1 MADKTPD
8 IKLKAD
14 GTVDKRFMN
23 SFVASQR
30 AMTAAQEKGVKS
42 QEEYADATK
51 NLNTKFKGLTS
62 KLAEVNGDL
71 AISAANIRTGS
82 KDTFEGFL
90 TNKKLAKG
98 MADAANNKELKD
110 ATEALVAKQKQQTKE
125 IEENIKVYRAKTEM
139 ESLMN
144 EQSKT
149 TDALKRLDLQGK
161 IDEEQKIID
170 AESKK
175 VKDAFERDLEKL
187 QENEKRIRTAIQTD
201 LEKSTDSKGYSDFTD
216 GLKELSGGMLD
227 IGGFL
232 DDATKKFNAV
242 QKVFGGIGD
251 AANFMT
257 GGMLQQKDAS
267 DGLTDSIKGVVLGNQ
282 QQEESS
288 NKLFGMVEGNV
299 FEASLISKKQTKAMM
314 PFLGQLGLGTL
325 ILGAFLIGILALMD
339 KFEGFSDFINKFI
352 LGNRSSDPET
362 LQKQKDLNNN
372 FSSKDSTMTL
382 EEYNKQADALKMT
395 AEDRLGEKGTDQV
408 VMTTSG
414 AVKGVIKSA
423 AVAVDGGLLTT
434 PKPPVPLER
443 LPAGSVDPVTG
454 KKTGGQF
461 LPKAVEAPDGR
472 LASIAKGAGKVVVK
486 TAARATGLVATPV
499 LGYMEYL
506 GNVDD
511 TNMQRAVLNQ
521 LNEDGLLKEGD
532 FEKGLE
538 YIKDKEKEDKM
549 IPFWKAVGASL
560 GTAAVGAFIVS
571 NPVGWVTGLT
581 ALAVAG
587 TAGAAVFGGA
597 ADVAMGDSENKLT
610 EITGRDTGLLAYND
624 QYKQVQEM
632 EGLRLGDLKDG
643 KLAEGFTDPTPET
656 GLTMEDVVSIVNE
669 RNLPAGD
676 TDAIADLIKAMGVQG
691 ASNITNLATATNTT
705 ILANNTGQS
714 SVNHQRIPSAGFSN

>member
-30 AMTAAQEKGVKS
+30 AMTSAQEKGVKS

-201 LEKSTDSKGYSDFTD
+201 LEESTDSKGYSDFTD

-242 QKVFGGIGD
+242 QKVFGGIGK

-299 FEASLISKKQTKAMM
+299 LEASLISKKQTKAMM
-314 PFLGQLGLGTL
+314 PFLKQMGLGTL
-325 ILGAFLIGILALMD
+325 ILGALGVAVLMLMD
-339 KFEGFSDFINKFI
+339 RFEGFDRWVQRF
-352 LGNRSSDPET
+352 L
-362 LQKQKDLNNN
+362 LNNKTSPVN
-372 FSSKDSTMTL
+372 AESTKELGEQLKTGQITQ
-382 EEYNKQADALKMT
+382 EEYDKQFAVLESDQQTRIEDEKSNAILAVADAGANVGM
-395 AEDRLGEKGTDQV
+395 GT
-408 VMTTSG
+408 
-414 AVKGVIKSA
+414 
-423 AVAVDGGLLTT
+423 GLLTQQLGMQDGGT
-434 PKPPVPLER
+434 DTRPLKSDGTADKRFKTTTKVAGLGGKAISVAGNVVKKSSYVVSAALTPLEIFAN
-443 LPAGSVDPVTG
+443 LDETKDMEAVLAFKLANGEITPEQSTEFTQYIID
-454 KKTGGQF
+454 KKREDV
-461 LPKAVEAPDGR
+461 AVP
-472 LASIAKGAGKVVVK
+472 
-486 TAARATGLVATPV
+486 TAGLVGGIAATV
-499 LGYMEYL
+499 
-506 GNVDD
+506 
-511 TNMQRAVLNQ
+511 
-521 LNEDGLLKEGD
+521 
-532 FEKGLE
+532 
-538 YIKDKEKEDKM
+538 
-549 IPFWKAVGASL
+549 
-560 GTAAVGAFIVS
+560 AAGFFLAS
-571 NPVGWVTGLT
+571 NPVGWVTAGVM
-581 ALAVAG
+581 LASAATGAVVAS
-587 TAGAAVFGGA
+587 GAT
-597 ADVAMGDSENKLT
+597 DYLMGDSDEKLKD
-610 EITGRDTGLLAYND
+610 ITGVDKGIMSYVTGKESQVLADMQIDRDSAKAERANID
-624 QYKQVQEM
+624 AKQ
-632 EGLRLGDLKDG
+632 LSNTT
-643 KLAEGFTDPTPET
+643 LAEGFTDPTPET
-656 GLTMEDVVSIVNE
+656 GLTMEDVVSMVNE

-676 TDAIADLIKAMGVQG
+676 TNAIADLIKAMGVQG

-714 SVNHQRIPSAGFSN
+714 SVNDRALFNSGDSQFHR